1 MRYKYL
7 LPITLRF
14 SYIVQYIFLSHDVDW
29 RKQGAPIEHILE
41 RKERFDKVT
50 IDNLGTRN
58 PYYNIP
64 DYMEIEDRYGVKS
77 TFFFRTIYEG
87 GYFYEYEDEIHSLIR
102 GGWEIGLH
110 SDPKSVNSLE
120 KLGDEKERLE
130 LLTKHPITANRVHYL
145 NSDVE
150 LASMLQSLGF
160 IYDSS
165 VKKRKDRVT
174 KDDLGFYKIGNL
186 IEFPVT
192 LMDAYLFTYMKI
204 KEPQIVALFEK
215 TLDYCKNVKK
225 DIITVIW
232 HDNVLKMTGGRMYS
246 SVLQYLTSRD
256 DVKVCRG
263 IDLAKMINQL
273 AIVSS

>member
-64 DYMEIEDRYGVKS
+64 DYMGIEEGYGVKS

-87 GYFYEYEDEIHSLIR
+87 GHFHEYEDEIHSLIR

-130 LLTKHPITANRVHYL
+130 LITKHPITANRVHYL
-145 NSDVE
+145 NGDVK

>member
-1 MRYKYL
+1 ML
-7 LPITLRF
+7 HF
-14 SYIVQYIFLSHDVDW
+14 SSTVQYIFLSHDVDW

-50 IDNLGTRN
+50 IDNLETRN

-87 GYFYEYEDEIHSLIR
+87 GHFIEYEDEIHSLIR

-110 SDPKSVNSLE
+110 SDPKSVNSLK
-120 KLGDEKERLE
+120 KLTEEKERLE
-130 LLTKHPITANRVHYL
+130 LITKHPITANRVHYL

-204 KEPQIVALFEK
+204 KEPQIVELFEK

-246 SVLQYLTSRD
+246 SILQYLTSRD

-263 IDLAKMINQL
+263 IDLAKMINRL
-273 AIVSS
+273 AVVPS